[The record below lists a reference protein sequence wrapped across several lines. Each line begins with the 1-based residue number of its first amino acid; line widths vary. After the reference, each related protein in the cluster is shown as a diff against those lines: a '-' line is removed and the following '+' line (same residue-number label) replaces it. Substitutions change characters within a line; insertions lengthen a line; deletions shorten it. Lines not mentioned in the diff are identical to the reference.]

1 MSRVGTWH
9 RWAVALLLVAGGSGA
24 LGAPLAPEA
33 VPAPLKDWVPWVLHG
48 HEDRDC
54 PRVQGAET
62 RRCVWPSGLTLDL
75 GSAGGTFEQVVE
87 TFAEAWVTLPGSA
100 RHWPQGAAADGAAVA
115 VVERDGTPAV
125 RLGAGT
131 HRVTGSFAWARMPE
145 ALQLPRDAGLVR
157 LTVEGAARE
166 APEVEP
172 DGRLWLARERPAG
185 KGDDGLQVRVFR
197 RLVDEVPFQVVTR
210 VELEVAGDPRELLLG
225 PLPPADA
232 IPMALEGPLPAR
244 LEADGRLRVQVRPG
258 RWSVQ
263 VTHRLPGP
271 VAGLARPVA
280 EAPWPAEEVWVLD
293 ARPTLRVVEPRG
305 LEALDPR
312 QTSLPGDWQ
321 GLPAYR
327 ARPGDRLELAERR
340 RGDPEPDPNRLT
352 LERTLWLDFDGG
364 GATVQDR
371 IAGTVT
377 RGWRLEAEPSLHLGR
392 VAVDGRDQLI
402 TRLPGA
408 AREGVEVRG
417 GRLDLT
423 AEGRIEGDVSR
434 LPALGW
440 AEGFQRV
447 GATLHLPPG
456 WRLFAAGGVDQAPEA
471 WLYRW
476 TLFDLF
482 LLLVVSAAVG
492 KLWGWGWGLLALG
505 ALGLGY
511 HEQGMPLSPWLYL
524 LAAVALLRVLP
535 EGRLRAAVKFLRW
548 AALAGLAVLTVPF
561 VVAQVRIALFPV
573 LERPW
578 QVVHEAPVAAREEVE
593 ADVALMA
600 EPAEALEEA
609 VVPSVK
615 APQSA
620 RLRAA
625 AGAVAAASAPVP
637 LKRALEGYD
646 PKAAIQTGPGLP
658 AWNWDRARLGFSG
671 PVERGGE
678 IRLWLVPPAGSLLWH
693 LLVALLLVALAG
705 RLGWPDSPSRGG
717 RRATPATPPGG
728 APVPGAAPAP
738 AEGPAAAGSSA
749 SVVPSGALAG
759 SGALTVSTV
768 LPVGALVALLAAGL
782 ALAPEARA
790 EFPPPKLLE
799 DLRVRLLAPPEC
811 APRCA
816 EAPRMGLEVA
826 GDALRL
832 DLEVL
837 ALADVA
843 VPLPGGGTRWVPR
856 QVLVDG
862 QAAPALARD
871 EAGVL
876 WTRVGPG
883 GHRIVLEGALAAAR
897 AGLELTLP
905 LRPRRVEVRAEG
917 WRVDGLGPD
926 GQPEGVVR
934 LVRERAAEGAGDAL
948 APSALPPLLRV
959 ERTLRLGL
967 EWQVDT
973 RVVRLSP
980 TGAGLVV
987 EVPLL
992 AGEAVTSAGVRVENA
1007 RVAVSLGPNDRE
1019 LGWSSTLAKA
1029 DRVVLEAP
1037 ATTEWTETW
1046 RLDAGPTWHVEPAG
1060 LAPTHRPAG
1069 ERWLPEWRPWPGE
1082 RLELAISRP
1091 EGVPGPTL
1099 TLDRAA
1105 LKVVPGQRSTDADL
1119 GLVVRSSQGG
1129 QTVVRLPADAE
1140 LRSVTV
1146 DGVAQ
1151 PVRQDGDRVVL
1162 PVHPGEQRMS
1172 LAWREPVVMGSRFET
1187 PRVDVGHPLVN
1198 AVLTVEVPRSR
1209 WVLLTGGPALGPA
1222 VLFWGVLL
1230 VFLGAAAGLGRLRL
1244 TPLRTWQWALL
1255 GVGLTQAP
1263 AWSAVLVV
1271 GWLLALGA
1279 RARAPADLPRARFDL
1294 MQVGLVLLTLT
1305 ALGLLFDAVRNGLLG
1320 LPEMQVEGNG
1330 SNGYLLRWYQDRSGP
1345 ELPRASVLS
1354 APLWLYRALMLA
1366 WALWLAFALLGWL
1379 RWGWEA
1385 FRTGGLWRP
1394 FRVLPWRRR
1403 PPEGASG

>member
-1 MSRVGTWH
+1 MNRAGTWF
-9 RWAVALLLVAGGSGA
+9 RWVAALLLAAAGSGA
-24 LGAPLAPEA
+24 LGAPVAPEA
-33 VPAPLKDWVPWVLHG
+33 VPEPLKAWVPWVLHG

-54 PRVQGAET
+54 PRVHGAET
-62 RRCVWPSGLTLDL
+62 RRCVWPSSLVLDL
-75 GSAGGTFEQVVE
+75 GPQGGTFEQSVE
-87 TFAEAWVTLPGSA
+87 IFAKAWVTLPGSA
-100 RHWPQGAAADGAAVA
+100 RHWPQGTEAEGAAVA
-115 VVERDGTPAV
+115 VVERDGAPAV

-131 HRVTGSFAWARMPE
+131 HRITGTFAWARMPE

-157 LTVEGAARE
+157 LTLEGVAQE
-166 APEVEP
+166 VPEVEP
-172 DGRLWLARERPAG
+172 DGRLWLARERPTG
-185 KGDDGLQVRVFR
+185 KGDDGLQIRVFR

-232 IPMALEGPLPAR
+232 IPMALKSPLPTR

-258 RWSVQ
+258 RWSIQ

-271 VAGLARPVA
+271 VADLVRPVA

-327 ARPGDRLELAERR
+327 ARSGDRLELLERR

-352 LERTLWLDFDGG
+352 LDRTLWLDFDGG
-364 GATVQDR
+364 GATVRDR

-392 VAVDGRDQLI
+392 VEADGRDQLI

-417 GRLDLT
+417 GQLDLT
-423 AEGRIEGDVSR
+423 AEGRIEGNVSR
-434 LPALGW
+434 LPSLGW

-456 WRLFAAGGVDQAPEA
+456 WRLFAVGGVDQAPEA

-492 KLWGWGWGLLALG
+492 KLWGWGWGLLALA

-511 HEQGMPLSPWLYL
+511 HEPGMPLSPWLYL

-535 EGRLRAAVKFLRW
+535 EGRLRAVVGFLRW
-548 AALAGLAVLTVPF
+548 AALAGLAVLAIPF

-578 QVVHEAPVAAREEVE
+578 QVVHEAPVQAREEAGSE
-593 ADVALMA
+593 VALMM
-600 EPAEALEEA
+600 EPAEVLEEA
-609 VVPSVK
+609 VATTAK
-615 APQSA
+615 APPSA
-620 RLRAA
+620 RLRGA
-625 AGAVAAASAPVP
+625 AGAVAAASVP
-637 LKRALEGYD
+637 MPGKRALDGYD

-693 LLVALLLVALAG
+693 LLVALLLAALAG
-705 RLGWPDSPSRGG
+705 RLGWPDRPARGG
-717 RRATPATPPGG
+717 LRPTPATPPGG
-728 APVPGAAPAP
+728 GSLAGDVPASG
-738 AEGPAAAGSSA
+738 GSSA
-749 SVVPSGALAG
+749 SVAPSGALAG
-759 SGALTVSTV
+759 AVALS
-768 LPVGALVALLAAGL
+768 VGALVALLAVGL

-816 EAPRMGLEVA
+816 EVPRMGLELS
-826 GDALRL
+826 GDTLRL

-837 ALADVA
+837 ALDDVA

-883 GHRIVLEGALAAAR
+883 GHRIVLEGALSAAR

-905 LRPRRVEVRAEG
+905 LRPRWVEVRAEG
-917 WRVDGLGPD
+917 GRVEGLGPD
-926 GQPEGVVR
+926 GQAEGVVR
-934 LVRERAAEGAGDAL
+934 LVRERAAEEAADAL
-948 APSALPPLLRV
+948 APTALPPLLRV

-992 AGEAVTSAGVRVENA
+992 AGEAVTSAGVRVENS
-1007 RVAVSLGPNDRE
+1007 RVPVSLGPNDWE

-1037 ATTEWTETW
+1037 PTTAWTETW
-1046 RLDAGPTWHVEPAG
+1046 RLDVGPTWHVEPAG
-1060 LAPTHRPAG
+1060 IAPVHRPVG
-1069 ERWLPEWRPWPGE
+1069 ERWLPEWQPWPGE
-1082 RLELAISRP
+1082 RLELAVSRP

-1099 TLDRAA
+1099 TIDRAV
-1105 LKVVPGQRSTDADL
+1105 LQVVPGQRSTDADL
-1119 GLVVRSSQGG
+1119 GLLVRSSQGG
-1129 QTVVRLPADAE
+1129 QTAVRLPAGAE

-1162 PVHPGEQRMS
+1162 PVRPGEQRMS
-1172 LAWREPVVMGSRFET
+1172 VAWRTPDGMGSRFET
-1187 PRVDVGHPLVN
+1187 PQVDVGHPLVN
-1198 AVLTVEVPRSR
+1198 AVVTVEVPRSR

-1271 GWLLALGA
+1271 GWLMALGA
-1279 RARAPADLPRARFDL
+1279 RDRVPADLSRARFNL
-1294 MQVGLVLLTLT
+1294 MQIGLVLLTLS
-1305 ALGLLFDAVRNGLLG
+1305 ALSLLFDAVRNGLLG

-1366 WALWLAFALLGWL
+1366 WALWLAFAWLGWL

-1385 FRTGGLWRP
+1385 FRAGGLWRP
-1394 FRVLPWRRR
+1394 FRVLPWRR
-1403 PPEGASG
+1403 PPEGSPPG